1 VDNDD
6 MAWQPRRHW
15 DWLVA
20 ENDLAPTED
29 EYRTIATCDICGAW
43 IVRRVDGLPESIRI
57 NTDDDER
64 RPGVTV
70 TAADPDRALLLWS
83 LDGGG
88 IDVRCRCG
96 WPHHLVAPTRW

>member
-1 VDNDD
+1 

-29 EYRTIATCDICGAW
+29 EYRTIADCDICGTW
-43 IVRRVDGLPESIRI
+43 IARRVDDLPGSIRI
-57 NTDDDER
+57 NADDDER

-70 TAADPDRALLLWS
+70 TADDPERALLMWS
-83 LDGGG
+83 VHGGEL
-88 IDVRCRCG
+88 DVRCRCG
-96 WPHHLVAPTRW
+96 WPHRLVAPPMA

>member
-1 VDNDD
+1 

-57 NTDDDER
+57 NADDDER

-96 WPHHLVAPTRW
+96 WPHHLVAPPRW